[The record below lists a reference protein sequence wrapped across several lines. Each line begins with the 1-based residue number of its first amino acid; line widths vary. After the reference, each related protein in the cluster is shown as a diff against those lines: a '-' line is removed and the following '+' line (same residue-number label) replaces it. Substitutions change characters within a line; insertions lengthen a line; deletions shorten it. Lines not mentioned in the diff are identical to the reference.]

1 ILHLNEARGYPPWLS
16 TARPPHASVADLRA
30 RTNRKP
36 HDAAGWL
43 ALAAA
48 LETHDRAG
56 AFAAAKRAFS
66 LDPSNISARV
76 AVTVLPF
83 DKDNPGATLS
93 GLMRILQ
100 SAPAD
105 DAEVRVHVGLVFF
118 WMRDTQ
124 DAAAQF
130 RQVLNDDP
138 HTVYGQVASVFTR
151 CIDTPDSCT
160 GGKTGSDPNF
170 SP

>member
-1 ILHLNEARGYPPWLS
+1 
-16 TARPPHASVADLRA
+16 
-30 RTNRKP
+30 
-36 HDAAGWL
+36 
-43 ALAAA
+43 
-48 LETHDRAG
+48 
-56 AFAAAKRAFS
+56 
-66 LDPSNISARV
+66 
-76 AVTVLPF
+76 
-83 DKDNPGATLS
+83 
-93 GLMRILQ
+93 
-100 SAPAD
+100 
-105 DAEVRVHVGLVFF
+105 
-118 WMRDTQ
+118 MRDTQ